1 MTVRKEPQN
10 MRTFVT
16 IWIGQLVSIV
26 GSGLSSFALGVWIFQ
41 QTGKATPFALT
52 VLFGN
57 LPAVLLGPL
66 AGSSADR
73 FNRKKIMLLADAADA
88 LVTLTAFLLL
98 ITGHL
103 EIWNIYLIVIAGSI
117 CGAFQEPAFNASVVM
132 LVPKKDLQRANGLSQ
147 TSNAMGNLVPPLL
160 AGLLF
165 GLIGLQGIFLIDFIT
180 YFVAL
185 GTLIIARI
193 PQPERI
199 EPPEKVSQWRE
210 AMAGW
215 RYLRLHGGLLGLVFY
230 FAVVNFMINFAVV
243 LTGPMVLAK
252 FSPAILGYVQT
263 AGGVGMLIGSILLSI
278 WGGPKK
284 KVISI
289 MIFVS
294 IASLGLVVAGLRPN
308 AFIMAIGYFIL
319 LLPIPLSAG
328 SSQAIFQIKVPLDLQ
343 GRVFAMR
350 SMISRSMMPI
360 AFLSAGPLADFVFDP
375 MLQEGGWL
383 ANTIVAQI
391 VGVGPGRGIGLI
403 FIIAGLG
410 SIIATWLVY
419 ANPKIRHLESDIPDV
434 VKDSDVGEE
443 ETPPLANEA
452 ADAVQPL

>member
-26 GSGLSSFALGVWIFQ
+26 GSGLTSFALGVWIFQ

-66 AGSSADR
+66 AGSWADR
-73 FNRKKIMLLADAADA
+73 FNRKKIMLLADTADA

-98 ITGHL
+98 ISGHL
-103 EIWNIYLIVIAGSI
+103 QIWNIYLIVILGSI

-147 TSNAMGNLVPPLL
+147 GSNAMGNLVPPLL

-180 YFVAL
+180 FFAAL
-185 GTLIIARI
+185 GTMVISRI

-199 EPPEKVSQWRE
+199 EPQEKTSQWQE

-215 RYLRLHGGLLGLVFY
+215 RYLRLNAGLLGLVFY
-230 FAVVNFMINFAVV
+230 FAVVNFMLNFAAV
-243 LTGPMVLAK
+243 LTSPMVLAK
-252 FSPAILGYVQT
+252 FSPAVLGYVQT
-263 AGGVGMLIGSILLSI
+263 AGGSGMLIGSLLLSV

-284 KVISI
+284 KIISI
-289 MIFVS
+289 MAFIS
-294 IASLGLVVAGLRPN
+294 ISSLGLALAGLRPN
-308 AFIMAIGYFIL
+308 AFIIATGYFIML
-319 LLPIPLSAG
+319 FPIPLASGA
-328 SSQAIFQIKVPLDLQ
+328 SQAIFQVKVPLDLQ

-350 SMISRSMMPI
+350 SMISRSIMPI
-360 AFLSAGPLADFVFDP
+360 AFLTAGPLADLVFEP
-375 MLQEGGWL
+375 MLREGGLL
-383 ANTIVAQI
+383 AISLIAQI

-403 FIIAGLG
+403 FIISGLG
-410 SIIATWLVY
+410 TIVITWL
-419 ANPKIRHLESDIPDV
+419 AFMNPKIRHIETSIPDV
-434 VKDSDVGEE
+434 VKDQVADED
-443 ETPPLANEA
+443 ETPPLVNVPAV
-452 ADAVQPL
+452 AD

>member
-16 IWIGQLVSIV
+16 IWAGQLVSIV

-57 LPAVLLGPL
+57 LPAVLLAPL
-66 AGSSADR
+66 AGSLADR
-73 FNRKKIMLLADAADA
+73 FNRKKIMLLADTGDA

-98 ITGHL
+98 ISGQL
-103 EIWNIYLIVIAGSI
+103 QIWNIYLIVIVGSI

-147 TSNAMGNLVPPLL
+147 SSIALGNLVPPLL

-165 GLIGLQGIFLIDFIT
+165 GLIGLRGIFLIDFIT
-180 YFVAL
+180 YFAAL
-185 GTLIIARI
+185 GTLIISRI

-199 EPPEKVSQWRE
+199 EPQEKVNQWQT
-210 AMAGW
+210 AMAGL
-215 RYLRLHGGLLGLVFY
+215 RYLRFHGGLLGLVFY
-230 FAVVNFMINFAVV
+230 FAVVNFMINFAAV

-252 FSPAILGYVQT
+252 FSPAILGFVQT
-263 AGGVGMLIGSILLSI
+263 VGGVGMLIGSILLSI

-284 KVISI
+284 KILSI
-289 MIFVS
+289 MMFVS
-294 IASLGLVVAGLRPN
+294 IASLGLIVAGLRPN

-319 LLPIPLSAG
+319 LLAIPLSSG
-328 SSQAIFQIKVPLDLQ
+328 TSQTIFQTKVPLDLQ

-375 MLQEGGWL
+375 LLREGGWL
-383 ANTIVAQI
+383 ANSLVAEI

-403 FIIAGLG
+403 FVLAGMSTLV
-410 SIIATWLVY
+410 ITWLVY
-419 ANPKIRHLESDIPDV
+419 LNPKIRNLETNIPDV
-434 VKDSDVGEE
+434 VKDADSGEDELVAMANVAPISD
-443 ETPPLANEA
+443 
-452 ADAVQPL
+452 

>member
-26 GSGLSSFALGVWIFQ
+26 GSGLTSFALGVWIFQ

-66 AGSSADR
+66 AGSWADR
-73 FNRKKIMLLADAADA
+73 FNRKKIMLLADTADA

-98 ITGHL
+98 ISGHL
-103 EIWNIYLIVIAGSI
+103 QIWNIYLIVILGSI

-147 TSNAMGNLVPPLL
+147 GSNAMGNLVPPLL

-165 GLIGLQGIFLIDFIT
+165 GLIGLKGIFLIDFIS
-180 YFVAL
+180 YFAAL
-185 GTLIIARI
+185 GTLIISPI

-199 EPPEKVSQWRE
+199 EPQEKTSQWQE

-215 RYLRLHGGLLGLVFY
+215 RYLRLNGGLLGLVFY
-230 FAVVNFMINFAVV
+230 FAVVNFMINFAAV

-252 FSPAILGYVQT
+252 FPAVVLGYVQT

-284 KVISI
+284 KVFTI
-289 MIFVS
+289 MIFVI
-294 IASLGLVVAGLRPN
+294 IASLGQVVAGLRPN
-308 AFIMAIGYFIL
+308 ALIMAIGYFIL
-319 LLPIPLSAG
+319 LFAIPLSSG
-328 SSQAIFQIKVPLDLQ
+328 SSQAIFQTKVPLVLQ

-350 SMISRSMMPI
+350 SMISRSMMPL

-375 MLQEGGWL
+375 MLREGGWL
-383 ANTIVAQI
+383 ANTFIAQL

-403 FIIAGLG
+403 FILAGLG
-410 SIIATWLVY
+410 GIIATWLIY
-419 ANPKIRHLESDIPDV
+419 LNPKIRHLETDIPDV
-434 VKDSDVGEE
+434 IKDQVADED
-443 ETPPLANEA
+443 ETPPLVSVPVV
-452 ADAVQPL
+452 AD

>member
-1 MTVRKEPQN
+1 
-10 MRTFVT
+10 
-16 IWIGQLVSIV
+16 
-26 GSGLSSFALGVWIFQ
+26 
-41 QTGKATPFALT
+41 
-52 VLFGN
+52 
-57 LPAVLLGPL
+57 
-66 AGSSADR
+66 
-73 FNRKKIMLLADAADA
+73 
-88 LVTLTAFLLL
+88 
-98 ITGHL
+98 
-103 EIWNIYLIVIAGSI
+103 
-117 CGAFQEPAFNASVVM
+117 
-132 LVPKKDLQRANGLSQ
+132 
-147 TSNAMGNLVPPLL
+147 
-160 AGLLF
+160 
-165 GLIGLQGIFLIDFIT
+165 
-180 YFVAL
+180 
-185 GTLIIARI
+185 
-193 PQPERI
+193 
-199 EPPEKVSQWRE
+199 
-210 AMAGW
+210 
-215 RYLRLHGGLLGLVFY
+215 
-230 FAVVNFMINFAVV
+230 
-243 LTGPMVLAK
+243 MVLAK